1 MNCTHHYIITNNIGK
16 CKHCHKEKDYGQ
28 KKTRLTGDRLSAAL
42 AFEYFIGESYEL
54 NDEIS
59 KLVEGRL

>member
-1 MNCTHHYIITNNIGK
+1 MCTHHYIITNNIGK
-16 CKHCHKEKDYGQ
+16 CKCGATKDYGQ

-42 AFEYFIGESYEL
+42 AFEYFISEPYEL